1 MQVRLGLGFFKRVAA
16 AAAMLT
22 LSACNM
28 FPVGPDLAKAPT
40 PFGNAAQV
48 DIANA
53 DEGMDVQIRHTP
65 DGDRITLTYPMLGKK
80 PYEGDVTYHAI
91 DGTAAE
97 TNWLI
102 AANVFQ
108 SADRSVY
115 AILKYPKGTT
125 FAPGSETEGSIM
137 MVTCVM
143 RMPSEAEI
151 EAKYNADDNATE
163 EEQSEM
169 LASALGDIMGG
180 CDFNTIEEVHAF
192 GPKVLAAAQEEADIN
207 AKVPASRQEDNYEW
221 KPVTITVP

>member
-1 MQVRLGLGFFKRVAA
+1 
-16 AAAMLT
+16 MLV

-53 DEGMDVQIRHTP
+53 DEGMDVHIRHMP

-97 TNWLI
+97 SNWLI

-115 AILKYPKGTT
+115 AILKYPRGTT
-125 FAPGSETEGSIM
+125 FAPGSETQGEVM
-137 MVTCVM
+137 MLTCAM
-143 RMPSEAEI
+143 RMPSEEEL
-151 EAKYNADDNATE
+151 EAKYENADKDASE
-163 EEQSEM
+163 EDQDI
-169 LASALGDIMGG
+169 LVASALSDIFSA
-180 CDFNTIEEVHAF
+180 CDFNTVEEVHAF
-192 GPKVLAAAQEEADIN
+192 APKAIAAAREEDEIN
-207 AKVPASRQEDNYEW
+207 ARVPASRREDSYEW
-221 KPVTITVP
+221 KPVTIRVP